1 MVCLHCEHTANMY
14 TTYKYKQHVSINKIQ
29 RRVETSANTS
39 RNINLYWCAYIASTP
54 RICTQHMYIYTIC
67 GYNIYLYSRHVFVY
81 TTYILYTQYV
91 FNMYICIGVSRLQIH
106 AETLNLYRRAY
117 IANTLQM
124 CIYVFKLYKY
134 INVSRVQIHV

>member
-91 FNMYICIGVSRLQIH
+91 FNMYICIGVPIYICILDMYLYIQHIH
-106 AETLNLYRRAY
+106 Y
-117 IANTLQM
+117 IHNMYST
-124 CIYVFKLYKY
+124 CTYV
-134 INVSRVQIHV
+134 